1 MIVSFTGH
9 RPNKLGGY
17 QIPNPIYTYIIQE
30 LNNILLKLKP
40 EKAISGMA
48 LGWDQWAA
56 QTCIDLQ
63 IPFIAAIPFVGQEKI
78 WPQTS
83 KDIYNALLQKAVEQ
97 VIVCEGGYAAW
108 KMQKRNEWM
117 VDRSNIVIA
126 CFDGTNGGTANCIR
140 YAKEKNKEL
149 IIINPQGRY
158 E

>member
-1 MIVSFTGH
+1 MIASFTGH

-17 QIPNPIYTYIIQE
+17 QIPNPTYTYIIQE

-78 WPQTS
+78 WPQS
-83 KDIYNALLQKAVEQ
+83 SIDIYNVLLQKAIEQ

-117 VDRSNIVIA
+117 VDRSDIVIA

>member
-17 QIPNPIYTYIIQE
+17 RTPNDIFNYITSE
-30 LNNILLKLKP
+30 LKKILSNLKP

-48 LGWDQWAA
+48 LGWDQWAV
-56 QTCIDLQ
+56 QVCVDLQ
-63 IPFIAAIPFVGQEKI
+63 IPFIAAVPFIGQEKI

-83 KDIYNALLQKAVEQ
+83 KDIYYDLLKKAIEQ
-97 VIVCEGGYAAW
+97 VIVCEGEYAAW

-117 VDRSNIVIA
+117 VDRSDVVIA

-149 IIINPQGRY
+149 IIINPLGKV
-158 E
+158 

>member
-17 QIPNPIYTYIIQE
+17 QTPNPTYTYIIQE
-30 LNNILLKLKP
+30 LNNVLLKIKP
-40 EKAISGMA
+40 DKAISGMA

-56 QTCIDLQ
+56 QVCIDLQ

-78 WPQTS
+78 WPQSS
-83 KDIYNALLQKAVEQ
+83 KDIYNSLLRKAIEQ

-117 VDRSNIVIA
+117 VDRSELVIA
-126 CFDGTNGGTANCIR
+126 CFDGTNGGTANCIS

-149 IIINPQGRY
+149 IIINPLGKV
-158 E
+158 